1 MITIKVLGP
10 GCANC
15 VKVADLANKVVASMG
30 AEASVEKV
38 TDFAEIRKYKI
49 LATPG
54 LVINEKVVCA
64 ARIPTLAEVAAW
76 LADAL
81 AAQQQGAAC

>member
-1 MITIKVLGP
+1 MISIKVLGP

-15 VKVADLANKVVASMG
+15 LKVADLAHKAAGSLG
-30 AEASVEKV
+30 AEATVEKV

-54 LVINEKVVCA
+54 LVINETVVCA
-64 ARIPTLAEVAAW
+64 GRIPTVAEVTSW
-76 LADAL
+76 LANAIT
-81 AAQQQGAAC
+81 AQQ